1 MRLERA
7 IPKSMLSMLHP
18 LRSGAPRC
26 GAGLLIRIVKGVKK
40 VVANRILQWRTA
52 SVQAFAWAS
61 MMPRRASPELVW
73 ERTIFVVTLSPSS
86 LRA

>member
-1 MRLERA
+1 MIAE
-7 IPKSMLSMLHP
+7 MLQYSE
-18 LRSGAPRC
+18 SGAPRC